1 MAPQFFGQEIKVT
14 VSVEV
19 KVPTSFRLGD
29 REYVISDIIK
39 AWPDY
44 GFGSSQLHR
53 KKWWQRHHR
62 NYYQVKTTQG
72 EVFEIYYD
80 RGTSLKHPERRKW
93 FLYRQL

>member
-14 VSVEV
+14 VSGEV

-44 GFGSSQLHR
+44 GFGSSSLRPR
-53 KKWWQRHHR
+53 KWRQRHHR
-62 NYYQVKTTQG
+62 NY
-72 EVFEIYYD
+72 
-80 RGTSLKHPERRKW
+80 
-93 FLYRQL
+93 